1 MAACEDAIAQQ
12 LECPVC
18 METFKEARYLAC
30 LHTFCAK
37 CIEDFADDDYKI
49 TCPEC
54 RQETFIDED
63 SGTSMLKPNILA
75 NRMVETLENKNANHN
90 HKGTKEKEPVCK
102 KHRPIR
108 KKYFC
113 DKCQELI
120 CSECS
125 MENHANHATRVS
137 LAKTVVM
144 ARTQA
149 MQQILDDSETKHR
162 QRENII
168 RILQEKYNRGHAL
181 LGLSIMAS
189 KSKFDELFKSLTI
202 LKSEFDEKLQ
212 DMIEV
217 QKEDLAETSVAC
229 ELGRDLLAGGNEE
242 DILTTFEPWLDA
254 MKADGQRELTIPIIG
269 EEENMIRETAHTCLT
284 HVLGLAAVLSE
295 LQANDTSPA
304 ADNATG
310 KGLQKASSSSCKRQP
325 QIITGSGTR
334 KRDAGLHVN
343 DPSPSQAAENATGKV
358 LQKARSSS
366 CKTQPPNIAGSA
378 IRKGGAELQA
388 NETSPAADNATGKD
402 LQKASSSS
410 CKRQP
415 QIITGSGTRKRDAGL
430 HVNDPSPSQAAEN
443 ATGKVLQKARS
454 SSCKTQ
460 PPNIAGSAIRKGD
473 AGPITTGAGMFVS
486 SRQRMSLQSGEQPRF
501 YATAPLKVASMSRPV
516 KPVAIRSG
524 YSGDEQRG
532 LQSTANSALIRSTTS
547 ANRYQKLNPFQTYRT
562 QTSLQVP
569 KSDSSSN
576 HKTPLPDFFSFFKQP
591 YLDKRDCPIFSN
603 VSDKDESGM
612 KVKSPNSITPYM
624 VTTPVSTP
632 LQKTSPSSD
641 TRPRSKVMFPEHFDS
656 ARKQTDK

>member
-334 KRDAGLHVN
+334 KRDA
-343 DPSPSQAAENATGKV
+343 
-358 LQKARSSS
+358 
-366 CKTQPPNIAGSA
+366 
-378 IRKGGAELQA
+378 ELQA

>member
-378 IRKGGAELQA
+378 IRKGGA
-388 NETSPAADNATGKD
+388 
-402 LQKASSSS
+402 
-410 CKRQP
+410 
-415 QIITGSGTRKRDAGL
+415 
-430 HVNDPSPSQAAEN
+430 
-443 ATGKVLQKARS
+443 
-454 SSCKTQ
+454 
-460 PPNIAGSAIRKGD
+460 
-473 AGPITTGAGMFVS
+473 GPITTGAGMFVS

>member
-415 QIITGSGTRKRDAGL
+415 QIITGSGTRKRDAG
-430 HVNDPSPSQAAEN
+430 
-443 ATGKVLQKARS
+443 
-454 SSCKTQ
+454 
-460 PPNIAGSAIRKGD
+460 
-473 AGPITTGAGMFVS
+473 PITTGAGMFVS